1 MRSAVPTVEQRLAR
15 VEYDLADLRSKVLG
29 GGDVAW
35 ERSVVGRLYDVR
47 QTLLAADNLSRAV
60 REVRR
65 ERAQKWSRG
74 EKLALFAF
82 AALTA
87 LSPYALLLAHLL
99 R

>member
-1 MRSAVPTVEQRLAR
+1 MPTVEQRLSR
-15 VEYDLADLRSKVLG
+15 LEYEVAGLRNELLG

-35 ERSVVGRLYDVR
+35 ERSVKGRLYDVR

-65 ERAQKWSRG
+65 ERSQKWSRH
-74 EKLALFAF
+74 EKAALFAF

-87 LSPYALLLAHLL
+87 LAPYVILAIHILG
-99 R
+99 